1 MILGQVVGTVVSTR
15 KDAGL
20 SGLKLLVVRELD
32 DALLPTGSLLV
43 SADAVGAGRDEVVLV
58 VAGSSARL
66 TEETRDKPVDSVI
79 VGIVDEVEEQ
89 GAVIYSKRVRHEV
102 KA

>member
-1 MILGQVVGTVVSTR
+1 MLLGQVVGTVVSTR
-15 KDAGL
+15 KDSGL

-32 DALLPTGSLLV
+32 DALQPTGHVVV

-66 TEETRDKPVDSVI
+66 TEATREKPVDSVV
-79 VGIVDEVEEQ
+79 VGIVDAVEEHGKFVYEKSAAA
-89 GAVIYSKRVRHEV
+89 GARS
-102 KA
+102 

>member
-32 DALLPTGSLLV
+32 DALEPTGHIVV

-58 VAGSSARL
+58 AAGSSARL
-66 TEETRDKPVDSVI
+66 TEATRDKPVDSVI

-89 GAVIYSKRVRHEV
+89 GRMVYQKRMPREV
-102 KA
+102 AT